1 MKWNVFLSGD
11 RGGKLKKLSLVAFIV
26 LSVVAFGSQ
35 NLPAMDLLA
44 SGMAT
49 PETIS
54 PANGAYGGAFS
65 NYYFVP
71 DPGRTSGV
79 PTDLTNVWK
88 VDKTSGATT
97 LFSHPTNNTTLGGLF
112 LPSGWGDYSNKFM
125 TVGFTNFGTAPNI
138 SRSGYFNVYNA
149 DGSYT
154 TPLVLQGVLNG
165 ANYLPK
171 TPVLAPAGWGS
182 FAGNLL
188 ISDGAPAVYAI
199 DSNWQKKDLITN
211 SAYNETA
218 RFGLAFAPASWGTVG
233 GQLLTS
239 SEKREF
245 DQAGNLV
252 SITGRI
258 TAVASTGVETKWAEF
273 SIPNTLN
280 GLRQMAFTPDGFI
293 AGQHELLLVS
303 VSGSSF
309 GGGTLGDIW
318 AFNSDGQ
325 MVATLKHTLGLTKF
339 DPRGLYFEGDNLLIS
354 DASDPIYIATST
366 DFQVVPIPPSIV
378 LVGPALL
385 GLLAFRRKRG

>member
-1 MKWNVFLSGD
+1 
-11 RGGKLKKLSLVAFIV
+11 
-26 LSVVAFGSQ
+26 
-35 NLPAMDLLA
+35 
-44 SGMAT
+44 
-49 PETIS
+49 
-54 PANGAYGGAFS
+54 
-65 NYYFVP
+65 
-71 DPGRTSGV
+71 
-79 PTDLTNVWK
+79 
-88 VDKTSGATT
+88 VDKTSGTTT
-97 LFSHPTNNTTLGGLF
+97 LFSHPTNTTTVGGLF

-125 TVGFTNFGTAPNI
+125 TVGFTNFGTPGVDDY
-138 SRSGYFNVYNA
+138 RSGYFNVYNA
-149 DGSYT
+149 NGTYT
-154 TPLVLQGVLNG
+154 TPLTLQGVHNV

-188 ISDGAPAVYAI
+188 IADGAPAVYAI
-199 DSNWQKKDLITN
+199 DSNWQKKNLITN
-211 SAYNETA
+211 PVYNELS
-218 RFGLAFAPASWGTVG
+218 RFGLAFAPASWGRVG
-233 GQLLTS
+233 GQLMTS
-239 SEKREF
+239 TNKNEL

-258 TAVASTGVETKWAEF
+258 TAVDSTGLETKWAEF
-273 SIPNTLN
+273 SIPTTLN

-293 AGQHELLLVS
+293 EGQHELLLVS
-303 VSGSSF
+303 VSGSFF